1 MIRYRPNADACAV
14 MAPAVE
20 MRLRHP
26 KVPARE
32 ILDEVIRAH
41 RGEPLVFGAV
51 LPTTPFGQ
59 LVAEAFDSGMAPRQ
73 WVALSKDPD
82 RDLHVF
88 LHETWEAEVWPKF
101 VEAYRAMHG

>member
-1 MIRYRPNADACAV
+1 MTAGEAEVNFARPT
-14 MAPAVE
+14 
-20 MRLRHP
+20 
-26 KVPARE
+26 
-32 ILDEVIRAH
+32 
-41 RGEPLVFGAV
+41 
-51 LPTTPFGQ
+51 TTPFGQ